1 MLKWC
6 NAVRKNQSEALP
18 VFSKK
23 IDSQAQC
30 KKKQFK
36 GHSYQALDS
45 SFREEIDAV
54 AILSFP
60 QQKIEKN
67 SLGANRQISYD
78 NIQSV
83 STIPDI
89 KHENKQ
95 YRAWIKNIKTVLQ
108 NIQKPG
114 VKKISDY
121 KDEWETSIESI
132 LKNLS
137 TENDHFIEE
146 CKKKNEKIRS
156 LEEFLEKIE
165 EENAEMIDA
174 MDVSNQLESEEVIKR
189 YSFSSSTE
197 TIVPEETS
205 AKYARRI
212 SKESGY
218 SSEESI
224 YSSTETIIPEEPES
238 VFMQTNMQITELE
251 KKNELYKEWINSL
264 DKKLN
269 SNLTLIFIKSSK
281 MDNLKTF
288 KDLKAPSFENV
299 ELKQES
305 KKNEEII
312 QSLEAWLT
320 EAKEDNLALRED
332 SNALQKA
339 DLWEDIH
346 QLQFLNWLDLG
357 KEHTHGIQT
366 ELEGIEKDINA
377 LQEKMARLHP
387 NIETF
392 TLCLKQTKKLVSL

>member
-1 MLKWC
+1 M
-6 NAVRKNQSEALP
+6 RKNQSEALP

-54 AILSFP
+54 AILSFS
-60 QQKIEKN
+60 QQKIEETP
-67 SLGANRQISYD
+67 LGANRQISYD

-137 TENDHFIEE
+137 IENDHLIEE

-156 LEEFLEKIE
+156 LEELLRETE
-165 EENAEMIDA
+165 EENVEIIDA
-174 MDVSNQLESEEVIKR
+174 IDVLNQPAESEEVIKR

-224 YSSTETIIPEEPES
+224 YSSTETIVPEEPES

-251 KKNELYKEWINSL
+251 KKNELYKEWIDSL
-264 DKKLN
+264 DKKLD
-269 SNLTLIFIKSSK
+269 SNLTLNLIKFL
-281 MDNLKTF
+281 MTTNLKMPE
-288 KDLKAPSFENV
+288 DLKVPSFKNV
-299 ELKQES
+299 ELKQEN
-305 KKNEEII
+305 KKKEKTI
-312 QSLEAWLT
+312 QSLETWLT
-320 EAKEDNLALRED
+320 EAEKDNFALRED
-332 SNALQKA
+332 SDALQKA
-339 DLWEDIH
+339 GLWKDIYQH
-346 QLQFLNWLDLG
+346 QFLNQL
-357 KEHTHGIQT
+357 EIEEENTHEIQI

-377 LQEKMARLHP
+377 LQEKMTRLHP
-387 NIETF
+387 SIETL